1 MKYPYLL
8 LLGLT
13 FSFFLIMPPLETAAG
28 GEGNYTYLWGGFSTS
43 LGGRSPAQVHNAARA
58 ARDLE
63 AAIIMPGDT
72 FSFNG
77 RVGSRDRGKGY
88 EPAPMINES
97 GYLEEIPGG
106 GICQLATTIYNAALY
121 AGLVVMERHPHS
133 RAVFY
138 APAGRDATISTWRK
152 DLKLRNPHPVPVML
166 RINISDGRMT
176 AAFWSIEKK
185 PFLVELRSDCYT
197 LSPETVAG
205 KTAGSAGGRSQ
216 AGGKGFSVVLRRF
229 LKKGGKVEE
238 QILSRDFYP
247 PPTRILA
254 GDGQ

>member
-1 MKYPYLL
+1 MKNRMSHCLIFSLFLVLL
-8 LLGLT
+8 
-13 FSFFLIMPPLETAAG
+13 PLEAAAG
-28 GEGNYTYLWGGFSTS
+28 GEGNYTFLWGGFSTS
-43 LGGRSPAQVHNAARA
+43 LGGRSAAQVHNAARA

-63 AAIIMPGDT
+63 GVIIPPGDT

-77 RVGSRDRGKGY
+77 HVGSRDRDKGY
-88 EPAPMINES
+88 ELAPMISET

-121 AGLVVMERHPHS
+121 AGLDVAERHPHS

-138 APAGRDATISTWRK
+138 APPGRDATISTWRK
-152 DLKLRNPHPVPVML
+152 DLKLRNPHAGPVML
-166 RINISDGRMT
+166 RILISDGRMT

-185 PFLVELRSDCYT
+185 PFQVEILSDST
-197 LSPETVAG
+197 LLKPETVAG
-205 KTAGSAGGRSQ
+205 KTARRAGRRSQ
-216 AGGKGFSVVLRRF
+216 AGGKGFSVVLRRL
-229 LKKGGKVEE
+229 LKKDDKVEE

-254 GDGQ
+254 GESP